1 MGFLKKLTKPLS
13 KFLDKIIP
21 NEIKPALP
29 YLSAFAPFM
38 MGPGIMGAGML
49 QRGLMSGGANIL
61 SQLAQEGSE
70 GDVDWLSAALAGGIG
85 SLTAPGKPGQP
96 FGTPGGTRYTP
107 GTPSA
112 SQFLADK
119 ADVMDPG
126 WLKSGTQALGKGAE
140 YLGGAQDILRPGGAP
155 LTLKNALTA
164 ASVPVTQGTADLA
177 RISAEQE
184 LKRLEDEEEETGI
197 GINDEGRRIAIRA
210 AMEAAGHLE
219 DTILD
224 ALASLGLC
232 RLESRSR

>member
-21 NEIKPALP
+21 NELKPALP

-85 SLTAPGKPGQP
+85 SLTAPGS
-96 FGTPGGTRYTP
+96 P
-107 GTPSA
+107 GTPVGSPQMGTVGYQPSA
-112 SQFLADK
+112 QSFLQQK
-119 ADVMDPG
+119 AGAMDPG
-126 WLKSGTQALGKGAE
+126 WLKSGTEMLGTGPKYLTGAAE
-140 YLGGAQDILRPGGAP
+140 TLGPGGDP
-155 LTLKNALTA
+155 FSVEGLKAAIVPATA
-164 ASVPVTQGTADLA
+164 GTADLA
-177 RISAEQE
+177 RITAEQE

-197 GINDEGRRIAIRA
+197 GINDEGRRIAIRC
-210 AMEAAGHLE
+210 
-219 DTILD
+219 I
-224 ALASLGLC
+224 SLTLT
-232 RLESRSR
+232 L